1 MSGVLDQLLTLL
13 LVHGYPILF
22 AVVLVASLGVPLPV
36 SVVAL
41 AAGGLA
47 AEGELALGPVFGITL
62 AGAVAGDCAS
72 FGVARWAGDAAV
84 ARHGA
89 RIGIGPARLAAAR
102 RRLAGW
108 TGTGVFLTRWLLT
121 PLALPTTV
129 VAALT
134 GFPVAGFASV
144 SLAGELV
151 WTSIYVGL
159 GYAFGQ
165 SWPALVGTLGDGAG
179 VAAGLGLAAVGLI
192 AAAVLRWG
200 TGPPEA
206 TDGLA
211 SAVARAASSP
221 DTSVAR
227 RAAETK

>member
-22 AVVLVASLGVPLPV
+22 AVVLIGALGVPLPI

-47 AEGELALGPVFGITL
+47 AEGELALAPVFGLTL
-62 AGAVAGDCAS
+62 VGAVAGDCAS
-72 FGVARWAGDAAV
+72 FGAARWAGEAAV

-89 RIGIGPARLAAAR
+89 RVGIGPARLAAAR

-108 TGTGVFLTRWLLT
+108 TGAGVFLTRWLLT
-121 PLALPTTV
+121 PLALPANV

-134 GFPVAGFASV
+134 GFPIAGFAAV

-151 WTSIYVGL
+151 WTTTYVGL
-159 GYAFGQ
+159 GYAFGR
-165 SWPALVGTLGDGAG
+165 SWPALLDALDDYSG
-179 VAAGLGLAAVGLI
+179 VAAGLALAAVGLI
-192 AAAVLRWG
+192 AAASLRRG
-200 TGPPEA
+200 MGPPP
-206 TDGLA
+206 DGQRPG
-211 SAVARAASSP
+211 SAIARTGSSP
-221 DTSVAR
+221 GAPVAV
-227 RAAETK
+227 RARET